1 MDVQDWQASRLRIRN
16 SRYLQDGNVK
26 PWPWSIQVQILGAEG
41 SGRHSLLDRICLD
54 EFIPNDDPF
63 TERDSACKQT
73 NLRGLT
79 CNVWFETPTS
89 LTSHG
94 GGFALSKQELF
105 YWLTRGMRDCDA
117 LILVYDLTDPSSF
130 RELCEFC
137 ARCELEGVGVAPGS
151 SLPCLVVGTKADLPN
166 QEHVHDGERLAKRL
180 GGRFVTCS
188 SRTGE
193 GFPELMEAAIG
204 PVVDARTALIQ
215 ESEDMLGQAIRALLA
230 WAGEKRTGLRKRLSK
245 RKRASELR
253 RPVSR
258 PRCTGAPPRWTMRSL
273 ISLPLCQ
280 SLQGMSSFDS
290 ENSEASLLV
299 PCPPEWQ
306 LSVDLVEPAATDWA
320 PRF

>member
-73 NLRGLT
+73 NLRGLA
-79 CNVWFETPTS
+79 CNVWFETPIS

-94 GGFALSKQELF
+94 DGFALSKQELF

-117 LILVYDLTDPSSF
+117 LILVYDLTDPNSF

-151 SLPCLVVGTKADLPN
+151 SLPCLVVGAKADLPN
-166 QEHVHDGERLAKRL
+166 QEHVHDGERLPRAYGGGDWTG
-180 GGRFVTCS
+180 GGRKNDADTRERGYVGRGNTGVAGVGRREEDGIEKKTEQEKKNIRDTTTSVTTKMHRS
-188 SRTGE
+188 TSTMDNE
-193 GFPELMEAAIG
+193 
-204 PVVDARTALIQ
+204 
-215 ESEDMLGQAIRALLA
+215 ESD
-230 WAGEKRTGLRKRLSK
+230 LSTSMPK
-245 RKRASELR
+245 STRYE
-253 RPVSR
+253 
-258 PRCTGAPPRWTMRSL
+258 
-273 ISLPLCQ
+273 Q
-280 SLQGMSSFDS
+280 F
-290 ENSEASLLV
+290 
-299 PCPPEWQ
+299 
-306 LSVDLVEPAATDWA
+306 
-320 PRF
+320 

>member
-73 NLRGLT
+73 NLRGLA
-79 CNVWFETPTS
+79 CNVWFETPIS

-94 GGFALSKQELF
+94 DGFALSKQELF

-151 SLPCLVVGTKADLPN
+151 SLPCLVVGAKADLPN

-188 SRTGE
+188 SQTGE

-204 PVVDARTALIQ
+204 PVVDARTTLIQ
-215 ESEDMLGQAIRALLA
+215 ESEDMGEEDGIEKKTEQEEKNIRATTA
-230 WAGEKRTGLRKRLSK
+230 SVTTEMHGSTSTMDNEEPDLSTSMPK
-245 RKRASELR
+245 STRYE
-253 RPVSR
+253 
-258 PRCTGAPPRWTMRSL
+258 
-273 ISLPLCQ
+273 Q
-280 SLQGMSSFDS
+280 F
-290 ENSEASLLV
+290 
-299 PCPPEWQ
+299 
-306 LSVDLVEPAATDWA
+306 
-320 PRF
+320 